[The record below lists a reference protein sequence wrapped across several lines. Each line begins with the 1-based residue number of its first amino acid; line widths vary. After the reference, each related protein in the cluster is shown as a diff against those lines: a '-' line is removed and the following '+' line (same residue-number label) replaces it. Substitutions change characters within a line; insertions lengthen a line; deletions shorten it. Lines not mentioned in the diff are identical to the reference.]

1 MVQDAD
7 DEISLSCV
15 EGVVEQAKDSEE
27 RGEGGGQ
34 DDETF
39 PDDQDSSYTSARV
52 CLSPILAR
60 VCLSY

>member
-52 CLSPILAR
+52 CLSN
-60 VCLSY
+60 

>member
-52 CLSPILAR
+52 CLSNTATRFYIN
-60 VCLSY
+60 